1 MLPCQSPKTRPK
13 KFARQKFQVY
23 EKRELVRR
31 PPRIARLIAVGPQS
45 ATLLYI
51 VDPCYEELGLEV
63 ARLGWW
69 PGCLGWSSFR
79 HPGFHPRHQL
89 SILKIRMESFE
100 IKNAQQTLKT

>member
-1 MLPCQSPKTRPK
+1 MLPCQSPKNTPEK
-13 KFARQKFQVY
+13 ICSTHVPGLL
-23 EKRELVRR
+23 KRELVHR

-79 HPGFHPRHQL
+79 HPGSHPRHQL

-100 IKNAQQTLKT
+100 KKMLNKL

>member
-1 MLPCQSPKTRPK
+1 MLPCQSPKYTPEK
-13 KFARQKFQVY
+13 ICSTHVPGLL
-23 EKRELVRR
+23 KRELVRR

-89 SILKIRMESFE
+89 S
-100 IKNAQQTLKT
+100 